1 MAKQAKLTI
10 YVTKSNN
17 KSHLRVT
24 TVGTYGQLSAK
35 LAAIDVPGEPL
46 FTTASAKAFWI
57 AVLNEAE
64 NQVNL
69 LP

>member
-1 MAKQAKLTI
+1 MARQAKLTV
-10 YVTKSNN
+10 YVTKSNT

-24 TVGTYGQLSAK
+24 TVGTYAGISMK
-35 LAAIDVPGEPL
+35 LAGIDIPGEPL
-46 FTTASAKAFWI
+46 FTTATAKAFWL

-64 NQVNL
+64 NQISA

>member
-1 MAKQAKLTI
+1 MARQAKLTV
-10 YVTKSNN
+10 YVTKSNT

-24 TVGTYGQLSAK
+24 TVGTYGGVQMK

-46 FTTASAKAFWI
+46 YTTASPKAFWT
-57 AVLNEAE
+57 AVLTEVQ
-64 NQVNL
+64 NQVSL

>member
-1 MAKQAKLTI
+1 MARQAKLVV
-10 YVTKSNN
+10 YVTKSNT

-24 TVGTYGQLSAK
+24 TVGTYAGISMK

-46 FTTASAKAFWI
+46 FTTATPKAFWL
-57 AVLNEAE
+57 AVLAEAQ